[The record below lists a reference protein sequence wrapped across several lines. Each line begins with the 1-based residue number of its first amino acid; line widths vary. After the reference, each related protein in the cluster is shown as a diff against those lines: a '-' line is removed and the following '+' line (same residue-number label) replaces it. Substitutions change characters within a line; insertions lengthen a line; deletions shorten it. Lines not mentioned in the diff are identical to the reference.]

1 MHDQFTGG
9 RVGFQ
14 PTAAP
19 SDQALNTPLPYP
31 SGVYRQM
38 VRLPLWLYRLGMG
51 ELVNTLD
58 IMVLTTRGRSS
69 GLPRHIPIEYRVHG
83 SKIYLVSAWGTRP
96 DWFQNLQQTPI
107 VTIRR
112 GEQVLSA
119 RAHVVDNAGEALR
132 VLHLF
137 RKRAPVF
144 YDALIARLT
153 SIESVN
159 SRTLPDISDQFTI
172 VRLEPLTTMPEM
184 PSVNTDLKWLWGVG
198 AISLLGWG
206 VWSWSKKRNRRSQ

>member
-1 MHDQFTGG
+1 MHDQFTRGQ
-9 RVGFQ
+9 VDFQ
-14 PTAAP
+14 STAAP
-19 SDQALNTPLPYP
+19 HDASLTTPLPYP
-31 SGVYRQM
+31 SGIYRQL
-38 VRLPLWLYRLGMG
+38 VRVPLWLYRLGLG

-69 GLPRHIPIEYRVHG
+69 GLPRHIAIEYRVHG
-83 SKIYLVSAWGTRP
+83 SKIYLVSAWGSRP
-96 DWFQNLQQTPI
+96 DWFQNLRQTPI

-153 SIESVN
+153 SIENVN
-159 SRTLPDISDQFTI
+159 SRTLPDISNQFTI

-184 PSVNTDLKWLWGVG
+184 PSVNTDLKWLWGAG
-198 AISLLGWG
+198 AFSLVGWG
-206 VWSWSKKRNRRSQ
+206 VWAWSKKRRASR